1 MVHMQVLKLNYVT
14 VWFYSHYHAVAVL
27 VAQDS
32 ASDGSLGDPDA
43 DFNSFDS
50 IDSVY
55 SPACEKVS
63 QTTAYIAAE
72 FGSDEF
78 QGSTLEFTFGKE
90 EDTVND
96 RERYTNGPLCYSTS
110 YGFFLR
116 VYNDVVSINLHLS
129 LISILWISLS
139 VMYRVTIMSGDL

>member
-1 MVHMQVLKLNYVT
+1 MIYVT
-14 VWFYSHYHAVAVL
+14 VSFSSHYHAVAVL

-32 ASDGSLGDPDA
+32 ASDVSLGDPDA

-50 IDSVY
+50 IDNVY

-90 EDTVND
+90 DTVND
-96 RERYTNGPLCYSTS
+96 KERYANGPLCYSTS
-110 YGFFLR
+110 YAFFLR
-116 VYNDVVSINLHLS
+116 VYNDVVSIDLHLS
-129 LISILWISLS
+129 LIGILWISLS
-139 VMYRVTIMSGDL
+139 VTYRVTIMSGDL